1 MKTKHLCVAFILS
14 LLAFQA
20 CTTDDVSL
28 PKTPVRMT
36 KAIFILLKI
45 TLSGSI

>member
-20 CTTDDVSL
+20 CTTDDVSF
-28 PKTPVRMT
+28 TED
-36 KAIFILLKI
+36 
-45 TLSGSI
+45 SGPDGEIYRLESAEKKRI